1 MISIFIDNRL
11 GKYKN
16 EIKYSF
22 DFIFRSLGYNHRF
35 ISSPDKLKP
44 NDILLIYNLNEPT
57 LEELKPIAGEY
68 ITFYIPADVKL
79 YDYRALSPD
88 KIRRYLRE
96 IKLLAMTPVLSERKC
111 DTAAE
116 NICDEDISAGKINFD
131 LVGNIFFHLAG
142 LEAQIDNTRDS
153 NDTFPDDASAFYN
166 WRDIPFIDNLLWLL
180 DSMIKE
186 HSRSKKRCLVQKCT
200 YPEAQQAVVLLTHS
214 VDDLQKWDFNSIILS
229 TVDDIVMLFTLKWP
243 QLFRNVISKIKYLF
257 TNYEMYWNFEEYNHL
272 EREFGIKSTYFIAA
286 ETMADIDYSLD
297 DTDLQEEINGILRE
311 GHEIGILA
319 TDDKLNRDDYVT
331 RKQIMLHQIH
341 KQEIG
346 LRQMGYKVNEAIKD
360 LHHKTSPRYGSS
372 SAFTEVPGFKHG
384 LSLPYYPWVTACQT
398 TFLEL
403 PILYR
408 DRYLKV
414 NKYRYLQLEDAKHQ
428 IKKLFQNTLRSRGV
442 FGLDFSVAGFTDI
455 PYCKKLYEYIL
466 ALIEASKVW
475 ITTGLEL
482 CAWWEKRS
490 RVTVEQGDG
499 EISLFFPD
507 DIEHFV
513 IQIFSDAKIGEIS
526 GIDAKVDGNMVKFAN
541 VKAGSFAV
549 ISVA

>member
-1 MISIFIDNRL
+1 MVSIFIDNKL

-44 NDILLIYNLNEPT
+44 NDILLIYNLKEPQM
-57 LEELKPIAGEY
+57 EELRLIAAEY
-68 ITFYIPADVKL
+68 ITLSIIADPNL
-79 YDYRALSPD
+79 YDYRAFSPD
-88 KIRRYLRE
+88 KIRRHLRE
-96 IKLLAMTPVLSERKC
+96 IKLLAMTPIISERKFE
-111 DTAAE
+111 TSAE
-116 NICDEDISAGKINFD
+116 NIFDSDISAGKINFD

-142 LEAQIDNTRDS
+142 LEAQIDTTRDG
-153 NDTFPDDASAFYN
+153 NDNFPDDASAFYQ

-186 HSRSKKRCLVQKCT
+186 HSRSKKRCLVQKCF
-200 YPEAQQAVVLLTHS
+200 YPEAQQAAVMLSHT

-229 TVDDIVMLFTLKWP
+229 VVDDIVMLFTLKWQ

-257 TNYEMYWNFEEYNHL
+257 TNYEMYWNFDEYRNL
-272 EREFGIKSTYFIAA
+272 EREFGIKSTYFFAA
-286 ETMADIDYSLD
+286 EHTADIDYSLD
-297 DTDLQEEINGILRE
+297 DTDLQEEINSTLRE
-311 GHEIGILA
+311 GHEIGLLA
-319 TDDKLNRDDYVT
+319 TDDKLNRDDFVT

-346 LRQMGYKVNEAIKD
+346 IRQLGYKSTEALKD

-372 SAFTEVPGFKHG
+372 TAFKDVPGFKSG
-384 LSLPYYPWVTACQT
+384 ISLPYYPWVTACQT

-403 PILYR
+403 PVLYR

-428 IKKLFQNTLRSRGV
+428 IKKIWQNTLRSRGV
-442 FGLDFSVAGFTDI
+442 FGLDFSIAGFADI

-466 ALIEASKVW
+466 ALLEANKVW

-482 CAWWEKRS
+482 CSWWEKRG
-490 RVTVEQGDG
+490 RITVELSDN

-507 DIEHFV
+507 EIENFV
-513 IQIFSDAKIGEIS
+513 IQIFSEAKIGEIS
-526 GIDAKVDGNMVKFAN
+526 GTEAKVDGNMVKFAN

-549 ISVA
+549 ISVS